1 MPALA
6 SPMEDILDAS
16 RVSFLGYFERK
27 PRGMH
32 LVIAGR
38 AVRVLFQGY
47 LERFGLAHGTQ
58 LWSCQRLHCA
68 TVPDITLWLCRA
80 RLHSARLPAYRLL
93 SVSEAI
99 DCCTGTLS
107 VECVV
112 RVAAVQPPFCGAV
125 THWVTGSL
133 LVGCLSGNSCT
144 RAAACCVTT
153 ATNSCALVVRGNFG
167 ACLWCSKSNLLKPA
181 HCLRCGVDRISEACQ
196 TERMQTW
203 TQHP

>member
-144 RAAACCVTT
+144 RAAACCGYHS
-153 ATNSCALVVRGNFG
+153 NKQLRSCSARELWSLLVVQQEQP
-167 ACLWCSKSNLLKPA
+167 AQTSSLPTMWC
-181 HCLRCGVDRISEACQ
+181 
-196 TERMQTW
+196 
-203 TQHP
+203 

>member
-1 MPALA
+1 
-6 SPMEDILDAS
+6 
-16 RVSFLGYFERK
+16 
-27 PRGMH
+27 MH

-80 RLHSARLPAYRLL
+80 RLRSARLRAYRLL

-125 THWVTGSL
+125 TQSPCWL
-133 LVGCLSGNSCT
+133 LVWKLLHP
-144 RAAACCVTT
+144 R
-153 ATNSCALVVRGNFG
+153 R
-167 ACLWCSKSNLLKPA
+167 CLWRLPQQQTVALL
-181 HCLRCGVDRISEACQ
+181 
-196 TERMQTW
+196 
-203 TQHP
+203 